1 MPRTYKRY
9 PHARIYKKHDP
20 VTMQLTKD
28 AILSKGV
35 SIRAAGK
42 RFSERQDQ
50 MSEDIDTHPLE
61 VPEGEIQTGYWF
73 HS

>member
-1 MPRTYKRY
+1 MKP
-9 PHARIYKKHDP
+9 DP
-20 VTMQLTKD
+20 VTMQLAKD

-50 MSEDIDTHPLE
+50 MSEDAP
-61 VPEGEIQTGYWF
+61 TG
-73 HS
+73 SP